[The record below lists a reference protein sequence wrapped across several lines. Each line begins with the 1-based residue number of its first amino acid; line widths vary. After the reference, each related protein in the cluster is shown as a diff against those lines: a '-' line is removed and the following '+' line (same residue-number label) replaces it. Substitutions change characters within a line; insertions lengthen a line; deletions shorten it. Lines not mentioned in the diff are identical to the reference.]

1 MKSYLDHALAM
12 SPLLHFPEELERIKI
27 PSGWL
32 HDHNHEENKGME
44 PAAVDIKETPKE
56 YVFYADVP
64 GLTKSDI
71 QVYVEEE
78 KLLVIKCQGGKRKR
92 EAVEDE
98 EGCKYLRMERK
109 RSPKFARKFTLPGDA
124 NVEGISASCVDG
136 VLTVTVPRI
145 PPAMKFKTIQ
155 VSVN

>member
-12 SPLLHFPEELERIKI
+12 SPLLHFPEELERIII
-27 PSGWL
+27 PSARSY
-32 HDHNHEENKGME
+32 DQHEENKGME

-71 QVYVEEE
+71 QAYVEED
-78 KLLVIKCQGGKRKR
+78 KLLVIKYQGGKRKR
-92 EAVEDE
+92 EGVEDE
-98 EGCKYLRMERK
+98 ECCKYLRMERK
-109 RSPKFARKFTLPGDA
+109 RNPKFARKFTLPGDA

-145 PPAMKFKTIQ
+145 PPAMKSKTIQ
-155 VSVN
+155 ISVN